1 MNYEINT
8 GQNYGLPVRQSPL
21 ESLVIEF
28 SDKLD
33 NLLNYKNST
42 KLVITI
48 DGTNNGKDI
57 ILSCS
62 FEEWNGM
69 VYLLTKGNDLIK
81 MAKKLFETLIGYFD
95 SNNNKDTH

>member
-8 GQNYGLPVRQSPL
+8 GLNYGLPVRQSSL

-42 KLVITI
+42 KLVFTI
-48 DGTNNGKDI
+48 DGTNNGKEI

-62 FEEWNGM
+62 FEEWNSM

-81 MAKKLFETLIGYFD
+81 MAKKLFETLIGFFNSD
-95 SNNNKDTH
+95 TNKDPH